1 MYIIKYIMRLLLKP
15 DNDNIKKYY
24 ENHSTFNEGD
34 SGLDLFFHE
43 DKLIKS
49 GETLFIDF
57 GIKCEMEQVST
68 SWDSEPLPSVSYYLY
83 PRSSISKTPLRMAN
97 SVGIIDAGYRGNIIA
112 AVDNK
117 SSEDYIIKAGERLF
131 QICSPNLQPL
141 DLLVVDEL
149 SLSERGANGFGST
162 NS

>member
-1 MYIIKYIMRLLLKP
+1 MRLLLKP

-57 GIKCEMEQVST
+57 GIKCEMEQIPT
-68 SWDSEPLPSVSYYLY
+68 SWDSESEPLPSLSYYLY

-112 AVDNK
+112 AVDNT
-117 SSEDYIIKAGERLF
+117 SSEDYTIKAGQRLF
-131 QICSPNLQPL
+131 QICSPT
-141 DLLVVDEL
+141 LLPFGLILVDEL
-149 SLSERGANGFGST
+149 SLSERGTGGFGST

>member
-1 MYIIKYIMRLLLKP
+1 MRLLLRP

-24 ENHSTFNEGD
+24 DNHSTFNEGD

-49 GETLFIDF
+49 GKTLFIDF

-68 SWDSEPLPSVSYYLY
+68 SWDSDSEPLPNLSYYLY

-112 AVDNK
+112 AVDNT
-117 SSEDYIIKAGERLF
+117 SSEDYLIKAGQRLF
-131 QICSPNLQPL
+131 QICSATLQPF
-141 DLLVVDEL
+141 DLIVVEEL
-149 SLSERGANGFGST
+149 SLSDRGTGGFGST
-162 NS
+162 DS

>member
-1 MYIIKYIMRLLLKP
+1 MRLLLKP

-57 GIKCEMEQVST
+57 GIKCEMEQIPT
-68 SWDSEPLPSVSYYLY
+68 SWDSESEPLPSLSYYLY

-112 AVDNK
+112 AVDNT
-117 SSEDYIIKAGERLF
+117 SSEDYTIKAGQRLF
-131 QICSPNLQPL
+131 QICSPT
-141 DLLVVDEL
+141 LLPFGLILVDEL
-149 SLSERGANGFGST
+149 SLRERGTGGFGST